1 MRRTRCYEKDSVIE
15 EILPFL
21 FEFFLKVAVLNKP
34 TSDRWK
40 VELLNAFPSRT
51 RPGSTNNVGP
61 TTKSPYMDEWL
72 PFITIKLIWK
82 P

>member
-34 TSDRWK
+34 TSDR
-40 VELLNAFPSRT
+40 
-51 RPGSTNNVGP
+51 
-61 TTKSPYMDEWL
+61 
-72 PFITIKLIWK
+72 
-82 P
+82 